1 MAQFYITT
9 GYATSAGACGDT
21 TGLLFA
27 YTSDPPTVGNFVF
40 TDPAE
45 EDIFVGNDN
54 YIGFDLLQ
62 SVSPTY
68 AVRIDSS
75 GEITDVVSC
84 AGVSTTTTTTTT
96 TTAAPSRTLITLG
109 YDASVPNDAC
119 ADQPTGNQYYIDAL
133 FLPFATTIY
142 THPTN
147 NSFAD
152 PGFYADDADNWV
164 EMDGNLIVDNGV
176 CTATTTTTT
185 TTTAAPGTTTTT
197 TTASPSLTEFYI
209 TTGYVTS
216 LGACGDTTGLLY
228 AYTSDPP
235 TAGNFVFTDPGGGDI
250 FIGNNDYIGFNL
262 LTGVSPTYAVQIN
275 LTGEITDV
283 FNCPAPTTTTA
294 APGTT
299 TTASPTTT
307 AAPGCLDASGP
318 LSFNDLNVALG
329 NSPTAQ
335 LDLETAAIGFSIPAR
350 PHGMDEFYGLCG
362 PGATTAP
369 PPTTTIPPTTEA
381 PSFFAYTVN
390 YAPDAGSGDITSCN
404 GDGTNV
410 TVYSNCSPVTLGG
423 SCFLYNTPDVTD
435 PAPNGW
441 YSDASEAWY
450 VESAGLVEDIIIC
463 PGATTAAPPSTTLSV
478 TSIGLG
484 YSPSTSTAACD
495 NPQSTYYIDGATLTT
510 ANIIYTDTA
519 GTFASQGYYSD
530 GVTWVFFNTST
541 NTITDDGAC
550 PSPPTTAA
558 PTTTTTTTTTTTAA
572 PLVYS
577 YSVAFSVVSE
587 IDACSIGVANDTVYS
602 TCSSLADS
610 CVLYNEIGLTT
621 FAADGWYHEISSGN
635 YYYVEGNGFVEE
647 SGTCAPPTTSTTT
660 LPAPTLTPWDGSPQ
674 AINSATACA
683 SSATNVY
690 GFLGLGATPSIGD
703 TCFTTPAGGK
713 ALPAGWYLEGNDF
726 AAIQIGAA
734 GEVIDKVLC

>member
-9 GYATSAGACGDT
+9 GYATTAGACGDT
-21 TGLLFA
+21 TGFLFA

-45 EDIFVGNDN
+45 EDIFVGNND

-109 YDASVPNDAC
+109 YDASVPNNAC
-119 ADQPTGNQYYIDAL
+119 ADQPTGNQYYIDAE

-152 PGFYADDADNWV
+152 SGFYADDADNWV

-197 TTASPSLTEFYI
+197 TT
-209 TTGYVTS
+209 TTV
-216 LGACGDTTGLLY
+216 APGDTT
-228 AYTSDPP
+228 T
-235 TAGNFVFTDPGGGDI
+235 V
-250 FIGNNDYIGFNL
+250 
-262 LTGVSPTYAVQIN
+262 
-275 LTGEITDV
+275 
-283 FNCPAPTTTTA
+283 APTTTV
-294 APGTT
+294 
-299 TTASPTTT
+299 SPTTT
-307 AAPGCLDASGP
+307 VAPTTTVSPVAGCLPASGP
-318 LSFNDLNVALG
+318 ISFQDFNDVLG
-329 NSPTAQ
+329 NSLTAQ
-335 LDLETAAIGFSIPAR
+335 LSIDTAGIEFELDVDPTNWSDATPGL
-350 PHGMDEFYGLCG
+350 GMDEFYDVCL
-362 PGATTAP
+362 PTTAA
-369 PPTTTIPPTTEA
+369 PTTTIPPTTEAPPPTTEA

-404 GDGTNV
+404 GDGTTV

-463 PGATTAAPPSTTLSV
+463 PGATTGAPPSTTLSV

-602 TCSSLADS
+602 TCSSLADN
-610 CVLYNEIGLTT
+610 CILYNEIGLTT

-660 LPAPTLTPWDGSPQ
+660 LPAPTLTPWDGSIQ
-674 AINSATACA
+674 AINSATAC
-683 SSATNVY
+683 SQATSNVY

-713 ALPAGWYLEGNDF
+713 ALPAGWYLEGSEF